1 MVVSGKSSDGEQ
13 GGADAEGGTR
23 SGGDE
28 AVSKMSVVSEAE
40 DGEPLNK
47 DEVKPVRLIEM
58 RVELL

>member
-47 DEVKPVRLIEM
+47 DEVKPVRLI
-58 RVELL
+58 